1 MSPLVFRVPF
11 VVLASVGWYKP
22 VTIPSDEKPAADA
35 GIKVAR

>member
-11 VVLASVGWYKP
+11 VVLASVGLYKP
-22 VTIPSDEKPAADA
+22 VKIPSDEKPIEDA